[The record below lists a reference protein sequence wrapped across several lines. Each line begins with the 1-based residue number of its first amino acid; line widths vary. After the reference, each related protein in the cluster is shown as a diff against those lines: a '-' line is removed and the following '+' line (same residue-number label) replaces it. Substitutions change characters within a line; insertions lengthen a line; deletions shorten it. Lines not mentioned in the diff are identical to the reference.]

1 MTIDD
6 VYRLFGEASHW
17 ASILEEQL
25 GNICMLNERVMNQD
39 KYENESAKSI
49 VEKFQKLTIGAL
61 ITEIKKALGKE
72 LESKVDT
79 IFRPA
84 LEKRNRLIHG
94 FFIDHHDILKS
105 YDGIPKAIAELN
117 EIKSIIFPAAD
128 FATKMCVE
136 LTELYSGARNGAAQP
151 IIPLDLREKPRR
163 LLPS

>member
-151 IIPLDLREKPRR
+151 IIPPDAAR
-163 LLPS
+163 

>member
-6 VYRLFGEASHW
+6 VYRLFGETSHL

-151 IIPLDLREKPRR
+151 IIPSDAAR
-163 LLPS
+163 